1 MQRGVV
7 TLIKSIED
15 PVIIAF
21 IENRQARFTDSHI
34 LDAYL
39 CCISQMRLGP
49 SNCGGFQ
56 GTQNSMMSLLFIHNL
71 PSWED

>member
-7 TLIKSIED
+7 TLIKFIEE

-39 CCISQMRLGP
+39 CCISHMRLGP
-49 SNCGGFQ
+49 LIAVDIKGDR
-56 GTQNSMMSLLFIHNL
+56 I
-71 PSWED
+71 P